1 MQIIQLVSRLTG
13 RAALALL
20 LPFGVMAASAA
31 EWIADPA
38 AAVKPDFDY
47 ATEFYRQDPLAAPG
61 TATFARRF
69 VNAKAVRRADWTVTG
84 LGVFEAYVNG
94 APVAADDPDRPRLMP
109 GFTDMRKTRHAFAF
123 DVTPLLRTAR
133 GATNV
138 LAAEVSSGW
147 WRDRIARFYG
157 KRSAFRGELRL
168 RYADGSEDVVATD
181 GSWRTGFPSPVRAA
195 AIFDGEDF
203 DARVSRKW
211 MRTGDAPEARPV
223 SISTEFK
230 GEVFP
235 LEGPHVRWR
244 EDLVLRPAA
253 IYAWRGVV
261 GAAEDRFGAIAN
273 RRDLAPGKPFRLAKG
288 ETLVVDF
295 AQNCAAVPRF
305 RFSAARG
312 TRLSV
317 WPREML
323 NDGDGLKS
331 RGNDGPGGSV
341 YRANVRGA
349 RAEVN
354 YVFVGEGCE
363 RYAPAFTYFGCRYLA
378 VTATDDVVF
387 DSLELVPVTSLSA
400 QAEGGCIET
409 GSPSVNR
416 LFANIR
422 WGMRSNYLSVPTDC
436 PQRNERLGWTADTQ
450 VFAPAATRLADVY
463 GFLSKWMHDMR
474 DTQMETGSYAA
485 IAPFS
490 EYDED
495 PDRFGWADAGI
506 IVPHVLWSRSGDAT
520 VVRAN
525 WTSMK
530 RQMARVAETRHEL
543 MDGCFQFA
551 DWLSFER
558 YQPCGTPREERC
570 HPKPD
575 CRRYWNYLGACYWLR
590 DARLMCD
597 MAGAIGETADKAAFA
612 AEADRALGHIR
623 RTYLTPQGDLDP
635 AFADLQGANVF
646 AIAHGLFPDAAARTR
661 GKAAL
666 LANIRAHG
674 DCLQTGFLGTSFL
687 MEALDAVQATD
698 VAYTLL
704 LQRKFPSWLYSVD
717 QGATTIW
724 ERWNSYTKKD
734 GFGPVSMNS
743 FNHYAYGA
751 VAEWMFSTMAGIRP
765 DPATPGYRH
774 FILAPVPDRRLGF
787 VTARQRTPFG
797 EIVSAWRYEGDAW
810 RWTFTIPADTTATV
824 KRPGEKTGRIYE
836 AGTHSL

>member
-1 MQIIQLVSRLTG
+1 MRAFQLASVRTG
-13 RAALALL
+13 RAALELL
-20 LPFGVMAASAA
+20 LLSGAVAASAA
-31 EWIADPA
+31 EWIADPS

-47 ATEFYRQDPLAAPG
+47 ATEFYQQDPLAAPG
-61 TATFARRF
+61 TATFARWF
-69 VNAKAVRRADWTVTG
+69 VNRQAVRRADWTVTG

-94 APVAADDPDRPRLMP
+94 TPVGADDPDRPRLMP
-109 GFTDMRKTRHAFAF
+109 GFTDMRKTRHAFVF

-168 RYADGSEDVVATD
+168 RYADGSEEVVATD
-181 GSWRTGFPSPVRAA
+181 GSWRTGFPSPVRTA

-203 DARVSRKW
+203 DARVSRDW
-211 MRTGDAPEARPV
+211 LRTGDAPEARPV

-230 GEVFP
+230 GEVFS

-273 RRDLAPGKPFRLAKG
+273 RRDFAPGKPFRLQKG

-312 TRLSV
+312 TRLTA

-323 NDGDGLKS
+323 NDGDGQKK

-354 YVFVGEGCE
+354 YVFAGEGCE

-378 VTATDDVVF
+378 VTATGDVVF

-400 QAEGGCIET
+400 QAEGGDLET

-506 IVPHVLWSRSGDAT
+506 IVPHVLWSRSGDT
-520 VVRAN
+520 SVVRAN
-525 WTSMK
+525 WASMK

-575 CRRYWNYLGACYWLR
+575 CRRYWNYLGACYWLH
-590 DARLMCD
+590 DARLMRD
-597 MAGAIGETADKAAFA
+597 MAAAIGETADAAAFA
-612 AEADRALGHIR
+612 AEAERALGHIR

-646 AIAHGLFPDAAARTR
+646 AIVHGLFPDAASRAR

-674 DCLQTGFLGTSFL
+674 DCLQTGFLATSFL

-724 ERWNSYTKKD
+724 ERWNSYTKQD

-765 DPATPGYRH
+765 DPAAPGYRH

-787 VTARQRTPFG
+787 VKARQRTPFG
-797 EIVSAWRYEGDAW
+797 EIVSDWRYEGDAW
-810 RWTFTIPADTTATV
+810 RWTFTIPAGTTATV
-824 KRPGEKTGRIYE
+824 KRPGETEGRIYE